1 MNDDGEVEALRSL
14 VRLPWI
20 TQQHFVGMLQARRI
34 DQVDVYFLFQWPWFY
49 LWEQPWIA
57 DILSQASLRDV
68 ERQRCW
74 KRGSGDGQ
82 RLWDYFTARVSDL
95 SMPLTSEVRRSPEPS
110 ARPSAAADSE
120 ERQICTTCLFAESV
134 GLCLCF
140 LPSCALYKDNAVRN
154 VVAEMGRDLV
164 FMITARLSDL
174 FHAVE
179 RWGSTLTCTVCTAA
193 DSEER
198 QICTTCLFAESV
210 GLWKRRRSYLYVC
223 FLMYAFSH
231 RDRGA
236 HFCLRGGW
244 GKRGDLTWHPAV
256 KHQRPAAK
264 TTTATVATAQRP
276 K

>member
-1 MNDDGEVEALRSL
+1 
-14 VRLPWI
+14 
-20 TQQHFVGMLQARRI
+20 MLSPI
-34 DQVDVYFLFQWPWFY
+34 V
-49 LWEQPWIA
+49 
-57 DILSQASLRDV
+57 RDV
-68 ERQRCW
+68 QRQRCC
-74 KRGSGDGQ
+74 KRGRGDGQ
-82 RLWDYFTARVSDL
+82 RLSLDYGTTERSFNAVERRGST
-95 SMPLTSEVRRSPEPS
+95 LTWTVC
-110 ARPSAAADSE
+110 AAADSE
-120 ERQICTTCLFAESV
+120 EWQICTTCLFAESV

-140 LPSCALYKDNAVRN
+140 LPSCAMYKDNVVRN

-164 FMITARLSDL
+164 FNNYGTTERS

-210 GLWKRRRSYLYVC
+210 GLRKRRRSYLYVC

-244 GKRGDLTWHPAV
+244 GKREDLTWHPAV
-256 KHQRPAAK
+256 KHQRPGAK
-264 TTTATVATAQRP
+264 TTNSNCCDRAAAQV